1 MKQYFK
7 LCFVTFVVAVTV
19 YVFLISETTF
29 EFCIFYN
36 LYMTCCTGAVVSVS
50 QPASQPASQSE
61 NRTTRIS
68 LVVSNSIE
76 YINVTG
82 FVTCLSN
89 LSRY

>member
-1 MKQYFK
+1 
-7 LCFVTFVVAVTV
+7 
-19 YVFLISETTF
+19 
-29 EFCIFYN
+29 
-36 LYMTCCTGAVVSVS
+36 MTCCTGAVVSV
-50 QPASQPASQSE
+50 SQPASQSE

-68 LVVSNSIE
+68 LVVSNSVE